1 MKVAHY
7 QSSSSFSALSV
18 SILWRRV
25 KDKIMISEKSVEA
38 ISLPKTATDVAS
50 DKLALVTEKPI
61 IHSTK
66 VVTRVSNLTTHWISY
81 WLSW

>member
-1 MKVAHY
+1 MLK
-7 QSSSSFSALSV
+7 
-18 SILWRRV
+18 
-25 KDKIMISEKSVEA
+25 
-38 ISLPKTATDVAS
+38 PATDVAN

-61 IHSTK
+61 VLSTK

>member
-1 MKVAHY
+1 
-7 QSSSSFSALSV
+7 
-18 SILWRRV
+18 
-25 KDKIMISEKSVEA
+25 MISEKSVEA

-66 VVTRVSNLTTHWISY
+66 VATRVSNLTTHWISY